1 MDIILK
7 QDVENLGFEFE
18 IVSVKP
24 GYARNFLIPQGKAVI
39 ATAKQREE
47 LNKTLETRKAEEA
60 SLIAAANERSSK
72 LNGLEVKIEAKVGS
86 GDKLF
91 GSVNNADLAEA
102 LNKAG
107 VEIEKK
113 NIKIPGN
120 TIKRIGKNTA
130 KIRFHREV
138 EVDFDFEV
146 VADQESIQRAEAA
159 AKARAEVA
167 RMDAERQANA
177 NKGEESSFNYDNP
190 LFTKPK
196 EVKVEE
202 AQVEE
207 TPAAETEAP
216 TSEEQA

>member
-24 GYARNFLIPQGKAVI
+24 GYARNFLIPQGKAVL

-47 LNKTLETRKAEEA
+47 LTKTLETRKVEEEK
-60 SLIAAANERSSK
+60 LISAAKEKSSK
-72 LNGLEVKIEAKVGS
+72 LEGLNVKIEAKVGS

-107 VEIEKK
+107 VEIERK

-120 TIKRIGKNTA
+120 TIKRLGKNTA

-138 EVDFDFEV
+138 EIDFDFEV
-146 VADQESIQRAEAA
+146 VADQESIKRAEDA
-159 AKARAEVA
+159 AKAKAEVA
-167 RMDAERQANA
+167 KMDAERAANA
-177 NKGEESSFNYDNP
+177 DNVDDSSFNYDNP
-190 LFTKPK
+190 LLTKK
-196 EVKVEE
+196 EVVEE
-202 AQVEE
+202 KVEE
-207 TPAAETEAP
+207 TPVSETETP
-216 TSEEQA
+216 SEEEAEA

>member
-7 QDVENLGFEFE
+7 QDVENLGFEYE

-39 ATAKQREE
+39 ATAKQREA
-47 LNKTLETRKAEEA
+47 LDKTLEARKADEEKM
-60 SLIAAANERSSK
+60 IAEANAKSSK
-72 LNGLEVKIEAKVGS
+72 LEGLDIKLEAKVGS

-113 NIKIPGN
+113 HIRIPGN
-120 TIKRIGKNTA
+120 TIKRIGKNSA

-138 EVDFDFEV
+138 EVDFNFEV
-146 VADQESIQRAEAA
+146 VPDEESIKRAEAA
-159 AKARAEVA
+159 AKAKADVA
-167 RMDAERQANA
+167 RMDAERQAASN
-177 NKGEESSFNYDNP
+177 NSEESSFNYDNP
-190 LFTKPK
+190 LLTSSPK
-196 EVKVEE
+196 KE
-202 AQVEE
+202 AEKIENLSESQ
-207 TPAAETEAP
+207 TENN
-216 TSEEQA
+216 SEESSEA

>member
-24 GYARNFLIPQGKAVI
+24 GYARNYLIPQGKAVI
-39 ATAKQREE
+39 ATAKKKEE
-47 LNKTLETRKAEEA
+47 LNAILEARKAEEA
-60 SLIAAANERSSK
+60 ALIAVATEKSSK
-72 LNGLEVKIEAKVGS
+72 LNGLEIKIEAKVGS
-86 GDKLF
+86 GDRLF
-91 GSVNNADLAEA
+91 GSVNNGDLADA
-102 LNKAG
+102 LVKAG

-120 TIKRIGKNTA
+120 TIKRLGKNIA

-138 EVDFDFEV
+138 EVDFEFEV

-167 RMDAERQANA
+167 RMDAERLANA
-177 NKGEESSFNYDNP
+177 NKSDESGFNYDNP
-190 LFTKPK
+190 LFAKK
-196 EVKVEE
+196 EEKKTEE
-202 AQVEE
+202 
-207 TPAAETEAP
+207 
-216 TSEEQA
+216 

>member
-24 GYARNFLIPQGKAVI
+24 GYARNFLIPQGKAVL

-47 LNKTLETRKAEEA
+47 LTKTLETRKVEEEK
-60 SLIAAANERSSK
+60 LISAAKEKSSK
-72 LNGLEVKIEAKVGS
+72 LEGLNVKIEAKVGS

-107 VEIEKK
+107 VEIERK

-120 TIKRIGKNTA
+120 TIKRLGKNTA

-138 EVDFDFEV
+138 EIDFDFEV
-146 VADQESIQRAEAA
+146 VADQESIKRAEDA
-159 AKARAEVA
+159 AKAKAEVA
-167 RMDAERQANA
+167 KMDAERAANA
-177 NKGEESSFNYDNP
+177 DNVDDSSFNYDNP
-190 LFTKPK
+190 LLTKK
-196 EVKVEE
+196 EVVEE
-202 AQVEE
+202 KVEE
-207 TPAAETEAP
+207 TPVSETETP
-216 TSEEQA
+216 SEEAEA

>member
-60 SLIAAANERSSK
+60 SLIAAAQEKSSK
-72 LNGLEVKIEAKVGS
+72 LNGLEIKIDAKVGS

-91 GSVNNADLAEA
+91 GSVNNGDLAEA

-120 TIKRIGKNTA
+120 TIKRIGKNSA
-130 KIRFHREV
+130 KIRFHRDV
-138 EVDFDFEV
+138 EVDFEFDV

-159 AKARAEVA
+159 AKAKAEVA
-167 RMDAERQANA
+167 RMDAERQAAA
-177 NKGEESSFNYDNP
+177 NKTEESSFKYDNP
-190 LFTKPK
+190 LLTKPK
-196 EVKVEE
+196 QEAKTEE
-202 AQVEE
+202 SVEE
-207 TPAAETEAP
+207 TPAAQATETP
-216 TSEEQA
+216 SEEA

>member
-60 SLIAAANERSSK
+60 SLIAAATEKSAK
-72 LNGLEVKIEAKVGS
+72 LDGLEIKLEAKVGS

-91 GSVNNADLAEA
+91 GSVNNGDLAEA

-130 KIRFHREV
+130 KIRFHRDV

-159 AKARAEVA
+159 AKAKAEVA
-167 RMDAERQANA
+167 RMDAERQAAA
-177 NKGEESSFNYDNP
+177 NRTEESSFNYDNP
-190 LFTKPK
+190 LLTKPK

-202 AQVEE
+202 EAPAEESPTVESTE
-207 TPAAETEAP
+207 TP
-216 TSEEQA
+216 SEEA